1 MSTKNL
7 SSHAR
12 LAILDRF
19 APYEIIDDEVKET
32 RAGAEG
38 RFHIW
43 GQMDG
48 KPVDVLLRWG
58 GVYTQLT
65 AHCASMEPLGQE
77 TLTPEAIVRAVM
89 HTLEPTSRKD

>member
-1 MSTKNL
+1 MSTKSL

-19 APYEIIDDEVKET
+19 APYEIIEDSTRDT
-32 RAGAEG
+32 RAGTEG

-58 GVYTQLT
+58 GVYTHLT

>member
-1 MSTKNL
+1 MAITSL
-7 SSHAR
+7 SQHAR

-19 APYEIIDDEVKET
+19 APYEIIEDST
-32 RAGAEG
+32 RDTRQGAEG

-58 GVYTQLT
+58 GVYTNLT
-65 AHCASMEPLGQE
+65 AHCASMEPLGEE
-77 TLTPEAIVRAVM
+77 TLTPEAIVRAVI
-89 HTLEPTSRKD
+89 HTLEPTARKD

>member
-1 MSTKNL
+1 MNTKSL

-12 LAILDRF
+12 LAVLERF
-19 APYEIIDDEVKET
+19 APYEIIEDQVVDT
-32 RAGAEG
+32 RAGPEG

-43 GQMDG
+43 GHMNG

-58 GVYTQLT
+58 GVYNNLT

-77 TLTPEAIVRAVM
+77 TLAPEAIVRAVIK
-89 HTLEPTSRKD
+89 TLEPASRKA